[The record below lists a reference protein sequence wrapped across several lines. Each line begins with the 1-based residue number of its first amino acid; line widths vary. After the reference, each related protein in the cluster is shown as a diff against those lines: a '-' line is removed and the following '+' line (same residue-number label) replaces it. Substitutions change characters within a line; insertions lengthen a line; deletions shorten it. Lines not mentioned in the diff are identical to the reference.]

1 MTEIKMS
8 IKEARQLAGLSQSAI
23 NREIGIPIRTLQD
36 WEAGKRTPP
45 SWVERLVIEKILSL
59 AK

>member
-1 MTEIKMS
+1 MTEIEMS
-8 IKEARQLAGLSQSAI
+8 IKEARQLTGLSQAAI

-59 AK
+59 TK